1 MPPMSF
7 PISIDRRRFLA
18 TALGAAGLAAGAA
31 RAQNFPEP
39 GRPIRL
45 IVPFAPG
52 GGVDVLARLY
62 AEALKEAHGLT
73 ILVENRGGASGTIGG
88 QVVHQATADGYTLL
102 FSASTHTTARLVM
115 REVPYDPLTDF
126 VPIARVGEAPML
138 LIMAPDRP
146 QATIRE
152 VVAAAKAAPDRW
164 VFAASSL
171 GSVGYL
177 ATVAFNQ
184 IAGLNLT
191 ITSYR
196 GTAPAL
202 TDVAG
207 GHVQLMIDPLLVLL
221 PQARAGKVK
230 ALATTTAKRS
240 PLAPDVPTAAE
251 SGMSGLEFASWYGIW
266 GPKGLPAPVV
276 AWFNNAINA
285 ATAELARQGRFAA
298 LGQEPVSET
307 TEDFARYIAADFAR
321 SEALLKAAKFQPM

>member
-1 MPPMSF
+1 MH
-7 PISIDRRRFLA
+7 RRRFIA
-18 TALGAAGLAAGAA
+18 SALAAGAGLVA
-31 RAQNFPEP
+31 PNASAQTYPEP
-39 GRPIRL
+39 GRTIRL
-45 IVPFAPG
+45 VVPFAAG

-62 AEALKEAHGLT
+62 AEALKDKHGLT
-73 ILVENRGGASGTIGG
+73 VIVENRGGASGAIGG
-88 QVVHQATADGYTLL
+88 ELVHKAAPDGYTLL

-138 LIMAPDRP
+138 VIMAKDRP
-146 QATIRE
+146 QKNIAE
-152 VVAAAKAAPDRW
+152 VVEAAKKDPGQW

-171 GSVGYL
+171 GSMGYL

-221 PQARAGKVK
+221 PQARSGAVK
-230 ALATTTAKRS
+230 GLATTTAKRS
-240 PLAPDVPTAAE
+240 PLAPDIPTAAE
-251 SGMSGLEFASWYGIW
+251 SGMKGLEFASWYGFW
-266 GPKGLPAPVV
+266 GPKDVPANVV
-276 AWFNNAINA
+276 TWLNKA
-285 ATAELARQGRFAA
+285 ANEATVELDKAGRLAK
-298 LGQEPVSET
+298 LGMESVTGTPD
-307 TEDFARYIAADFAR
+307 DFARYIAADFKR
-321 SEALLKAAKFQPM
+321 SEALLKAADFKPM